1 MLIDIR
7 IIILYALKKN
17 FQLSSEKE
25 GAEEAVFFL

>member
-7 IIILYALKKN
+7 IIILYALKKY

-25 GAEEAVFFL
+25 GTEEAVFFL